1 MEGMDR
7 YEQLNN
13 AIFKICKHGLVN
25 DKQLK
30 PTDLPPPFK
39 PNSELQLEVLK
50 VRTAKA

>member
-30 PTDLPPPFK
+30 STDPHPHLNQIVNF
-39 PNSELQLEVLK
+39 SW
-50 VRTAKA
+50 RS